1 MKLEINLQYWQNRN
15 RYKAKEHS
23 DRVACI
29 LADHYNEL
37 KSLFDVTPNGNYLSM
52 SNEDIFSETILYVI
66 QDKKAFNMSE
76 TDLIKYFK
84 YKYNMISFQIIN
96 DSKTINIVGVKPD
109 YIANKVEDA
118 DNQ

>member
-1 MKLEINLQYWQNRN
+1 
-15 RYKAKEHS
+15 
-23 DRVACI
+23 
-29 LADHYNEL
+29 
-37 KSLFDVTPNGNYLSM
+37 
-52 SNEDIFSETILYVI
+52 
-66 QDKKAFNMSE
+66 MSE